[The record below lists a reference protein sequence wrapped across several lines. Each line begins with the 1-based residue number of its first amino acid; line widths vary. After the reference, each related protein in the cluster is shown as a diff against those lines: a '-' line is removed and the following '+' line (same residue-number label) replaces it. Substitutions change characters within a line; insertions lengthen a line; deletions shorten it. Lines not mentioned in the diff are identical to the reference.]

1 VRALWGLTFSNGP
14 RPHILDHHRIP
25 LTSAKPSAIA
35 CELTVCSGLADDCSR
50 CQEIDAALTAN
61 PDRPLRVYRR
71 GALALKARSIREGA
85 RLTVKIAGNGTPI
98 FTLDYP
104 CKGAAAPPAR
114 SKLVRRQVSK
124 NSLRAEG
131 ATVTVAARAQGSGSR
146 LGAAP
151 RSEFALQR

>member
-1 VRALWGLTFSNGP
+1 MPALYLSDRHGRGRCLAART
-14 RPHILDHHRIP
+14 IP